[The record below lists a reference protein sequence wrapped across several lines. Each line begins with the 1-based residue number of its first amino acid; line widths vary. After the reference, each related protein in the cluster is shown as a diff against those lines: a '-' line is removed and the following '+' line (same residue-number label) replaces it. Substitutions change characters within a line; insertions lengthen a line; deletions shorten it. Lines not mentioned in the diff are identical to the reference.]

1 MNVPNSIQRLFKEVD
16 NLDQLSDSAL
26 AKLHCELIH
35 GERVYWY
42 YKDDAEFCKE
52 EKFDVREQEY
62 YSGIVIGLE
71 DNEPGPLE
79 PWDCMIV
86 MDQYPCEKCGPE
98 ITWIAPGTLLASED
112 LVEVYTVEKRG

>member
-1 MNVPNSIQRLFKEVD
+1 MNVPDSIKRLFKEVD
-16 NLDQLSDSAL
+16 DLDQLSAAL

-35 GERVYWY
+35 GERIYWY

-52 EKFDVREQEY
+52 EDFDAKEQEY

-71 DNEPGPLE
+71 DTEPGPLE

-86 MDQYPCEKCGPE
+86 MDRYPCEMCSPE
-98 ITWIAPGTLLASED
+98 ITWIAPGTLLASEG
-112 LVEVYTVEKRG
+112 LVEVYTVKKP